1 MADTTTTNLLLTK
14 PEVGASTDTW
24 GTKIN
29 ADLDAVDAVFTGAG
43 TGTSVGLNV
52 GAGKTLA
59 VAGTSTF
66 TGTSNFPGSGIWNTS
81 GNVGIGISSPTS
93 KLQVFTSSAEIARFN
108 STATNGGYFAMLPD
122 NATITYIGSQ
132 KGILA
137 TGNASD
143 FAIVGTGANNMVLG
157 TNSTERMR
165 IDSSGNVGIGTNAPS
180 YKLDVSGTFRATGL
194 SNFDNAISLNTATL
208 NYLYYTS
215 ALAFAQTG
223 TGERM
228 RIDSS
233 GNVLV
238 TNPAG
243 LGYGTGSG
251 GTVTQATSKSTAV
264 TLNKPTGQITMNA
277 AALGAGASVSF
288 NLNNTIVG
296 ASDILVLN
304 KGNAGTNGN
313 TYTIKCTY
321 IAAGVAEIT
330 VTNNSAGSLSEAIN
344 INFAIIKGATA

>member
-59 VAGTSTF
+59 VAGTATF

-81 GNVGIGISSPTS
+81 GNVGIGINSPNS

-157 TNSTERMR
+157 TNS
-165 IDSSGNVGIGTNAPS
+165 A
-180 YKLDVSGTFRATGL
+180 
-194 SNFDNAISLNTATL
+194 
-208 NYLYYTS
+208 
-215 ALAFAQTG
+215 
-223 TGERM
+223 ERM

-238 TNPAG
+238 TSAAG

-251 GTVTQATSKSTAV
+251 GTVTQATSRTTGV
-264 TLNKPTGQITMNA
+264 TLSKPTGAITMF
-277 AALGAGASVSF
+277 S
-288 NLNNTIVG
+288 
-296 ASDILVLN
+296 
-304 KGNAGTNGN
+304 
-313 TYTIKCTY
+313 
-321 IAAGVAEIT
+321 AAGSMVAATFT
-330 VTNNSAGSLSEAIN
+330 VTNTLVAATDTIILNQKSGTNLYVLLVTAVAAGSFNITFYTTGGVATDAPV
-344 INFAIIKGATA
+344 INFAIIKGASS